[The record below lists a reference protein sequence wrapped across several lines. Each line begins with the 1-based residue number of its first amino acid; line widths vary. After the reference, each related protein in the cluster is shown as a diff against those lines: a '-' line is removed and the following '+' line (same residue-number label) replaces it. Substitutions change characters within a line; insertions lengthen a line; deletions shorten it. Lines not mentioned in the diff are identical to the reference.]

1 MSIGREEVLHVA
13 RLAELA
19 VGEGEVDKLVEQMN
33 RIVDYV
39 AQLDLVPA
47 DHQVAPFLPG
57 PAQVALREDTPDVH
71 LNPDGSFQAF
81 VPVREGTN
89 RLLVNAVA
97 SDGSVANVE
106 LAFQFQVAQQE
117 GRMRERELEQLRQLN
132 TELLRHVEAER
143 IKREKRRMRVQKEI
157 EIRASEP

>member
-1 MSIGREEVLHVA
+1 MR
-13 RLAELA
+13 
-19 VGEGEVDKLVEQMN
+19 
-33 RIVDYV
+33 
-39 AQLDLVPA
+39 
-47 DHQVAPFLPG
+47 
-57 PAQVALREDTPDVH
+57 

-106 LAFQFQVAQQE
+106 LAFQFQVAQNE
-117 GRMRERELEQLRQLN
+117 GRMRERELDQLRQLN

-143 IKREKRRMRVQKEI
+143 VKRERRKQRVQKEI
-157 EIRASEP
+157 EIRAAEPE